1 MSTTHSCVAELFTS
15 QFLPVEHHDE
25 ESSMERGRRAQ
36 IEAWSLKRLATN
48 LVRRMRGMP
57 ARDEQAELEAAV
69 RRLSELSP
77 HLLVDVGVDLET
89 GTVLNDTEGH
99 VVRRSQLR
107 AQAPQ
112 SVVEPVQDPVQD
124 PARRAA
130 RLRLHIRIL
139 PDAVEPAQPLRG

>member
-57 ARDEQAELEAAV
+57 ARALLPGQ
-69 RRLSELSP
+69 RLSAAAPVEHAREDQAGPGIACKARVGGSVELRHGASLICP
-77 HLLVDVGVDLET
+77 VPSSNE
-89 GTVLNDTEGH
+89 N
-99 VVRRSQLR
+99 RSR
-107 AQAPQ
+107 SGMAQT
-112 SVVEPVQDPVQD
+112 
-124 PARRAA
+124 
-130 RLRLHIRIL
+130 
-139 PDAVEPAQPLRG
+139 